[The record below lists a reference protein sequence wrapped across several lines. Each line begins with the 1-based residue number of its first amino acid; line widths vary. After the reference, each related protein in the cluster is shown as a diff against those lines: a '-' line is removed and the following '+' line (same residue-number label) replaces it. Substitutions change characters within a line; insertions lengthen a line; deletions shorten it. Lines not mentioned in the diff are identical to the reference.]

1 MFIKELK
8 AGFEALRNSDNAA
21 HMKAYMRNQFE
32 FYGIKAGMRREVF
45 HRVISENKQEVSDNC
60 RNLVREL
67 YDNHFRE
74 MHLCAMELLYRI
86 HGKSLSPGDIE
97 LITYLIS
104 THSWWDTVDYIAKN
118 LLGQYLK
125 IYPEKKGEVIE
136 AYASSDDLW
145 LNRSAILFQLGY
157 KNNTDADL
165 LFSLCERFSGSG
177 EFFIQKAIGWSLREY
192 GKNAPDAVLNFVNS
206 HSLKPLSRREAIRN
220 L

>member
-1 MFIKELK
+1 MFIEDLK
-8 AGFEALRNSDNAA
+8 RAFEAHADKQNAF
-21 HMKAYMRNQFE
+21 HMKAYMRNKFE
-32 FYGIKAGMRREVF
+32 FYGIKAGLRRELF
-45 HRVISENKQEVSDNC
+45 RKAIANNKQEVQTDC
-60 RNLVREL
+60 RILVRDIYESP
-67 YDNHFRE
+67 YRE
-74 MHLCAMELLYRI
+74 MHLCAMELFFRI
-86 HGKSLSPGDIE
+86 HRRSFSPEDIE
-97 LITYLIS
+97 LITYLIR